1 MCVTELACLTYIV
14 IFFTNDSSALL
25 PCYVRRLSYCL
36 LPTNMLKCGAIPLEN
51 IVMKKLIQ
59 SVKGTREFYP
69 EEMALRNYLY
79 DKVRSASQ
87 TFGYQ
92 EWDAPFIEAIDLYA
106 AKSGEELVK
115 KQSFTFED
123 RGGELVTLRPELTP
137 SLARMIAAKQGEL
150 NFPVRWWSFGPFW
163 RYEQPQKG
171 RSREFFQWNVD
182 LLGVNSPEADAELIA
197 MGATFLRSVGLS
209 PELALI
215 YVNNRRLMD
224 SEFDA
229 LGITQE
235 KRLDVSNLVDR
246 RTKMDPAK
254 WDAYALELGITQKQL
269 DGLKDI
275 LGNLDLWKKSDELT
289 RLFAALEALGVK
301 DYVRFDPNIM
311 RGLLYYTGTVF
322 EAFDVSGS
330 LKRAIFGGGR
340 YDNLLADVGGQ
351 PLSGVGFAMGDVVIG
366 IILQEAGLVP
376 EFEPSPA
383 QVLVTVF
390 DEKLWMQSFSLAS
403 ELRNAGLKVMVYPE
417 PAKLPRQFKFAD
429 KMKMKVVVTIGP
441 DEAEKGLAAV
451 KNLSNGEQVI
461 VTREAVADEVR
472 KIL

>member
-1 MCVTELACLTYIV
+1 MA
-14 IFFTNDSSALL
+14 N
-25 PCYVRRLSYCL
+25 
-36 LPTNMLKCGAIPLEN
+36 K
-51 IVMKKLIQ
+51 IQ
-59 SVKGTREFYP
+59 AVKGTREFYP
-69 EEMALRNYLY
+69 EQMALRNFIYN
-79 DKVRSASQ
+79 KVRAASQ
-87 TFGYQ
+87 AFGYQ
-92 EWDAPFIEAIDLYA
+92 EWDAPFIETIDLYA

-123 RGGELVTLRPELTP
+123 RGGDFVTLRPELTP

-150 NFPVRWWSFGPFW
+150 TYPVRWWSFGPFW

-182 LLGVNSPEADAELIA
+182 MLGVNSPEADAELIA
-197 MGATFLRSVGLS
+197 VGATFLRSVGLS
-209 PELALI
+209 PERALI

-229 LGITQE
+229 LGIPTE

-246 RTKMDPAK
+246 RTKMEFAK
-254 WDAYALELGITQKQL
+254 WDAYALDLGLNQTQL
-269 DGLKDI
+269 DGLKSI
-275 LGNLDLWKKSDELT
+275 LGNFELWKKSDELV

-301 DYVRFDPNIM
+301 EYVKFDPNIM

-322 EAFDVSGS
+322 EAFDVTGS
-330 LKRAIFGGGR
+330 LRRAIFGGGR

-376 EFEPSPA
+376 EFIPSPA

-390 DEKLWMQSFSLAS
+390 DEKLWMQSFALAA
-403 ELRNAGLKVMVYPE
+403 ELRGAGLNVMVSPE
-417 PAKLPRQFKFAD
+417 PTKLPKQFKFAD
-429 KMKMKVVVTIGP
+429 KMKMTIALVLGP
-441 DEAEKGLAAV
+441 DEVEKGLVVV
-451 KNLSNGEQVI
+451 KNLVNGEQVQ
-461 VTREAVADEVR
+461 VKREAVLDSIR

>member
-1 MCVTELACLTYIV
+1 
-14 IFFTNDSSALL
+14 
-25 PCYVRRLSYCL
+25 
-36 LPTNMLKCGAIPLEN
+36 MLKCFAIGVYMAN
-51 IVMKKLIQ
+51 KIQ
-59 SVKGTREFYP
+59 AVKGTREFYP
-69 EEMALRNYLY
+69 EQMALRNFIY
-79 DKVRSASQ
+79 DKVRSAAQ
-87 TFGYQ
+87 AFGYQ
-92 EWDAPFIEAIDLYA
+92 EWDAPFIETIDLYA

-123 RGGELVTLRPELTP
+123 RGGDFVTLRPELTP

-150 NFPVRWWSFGPFW
+150 TFPVRWWSFGPFW

-171 RSREFFQWNVD
+171 RTREFFQWNVD
-182 LLGVNSPEADAELIA
+182 MLGVNSPEADAELIA
-197 MGATFLRSVGLS
+197 VGATFLRSVGLS
-209 PELALI
+209 PERALI

-229 LGITQE
+229 LGIPAE

-246 RTKMDPAK
+246 RTKMEPAK
-254 WDAYALELGITQKQL
+254 WDANAMEMGLNQTQL

-275 LGNLDLWKKSDELT
+275 LGNFDLWKKSDELT

-301 DYVRFDPNIM
+301 EYVKFDPNIM

-322 EAFDVSGS
+322 EAFDTSGS

-366 IILQEAGLVP
+366 IILQEAGLLP
-376 EFEPSPA
+376 EYQPSPA

-390 DEKLWMQSFSLAS
+390 DEKLWMPSFALAA
-403 ELRNAGLKVMVYPE
+403 ELRAAGLNVMVPPE
-417 PAKLPRQFKFAD
+417 PTKLPKQFKFAD
-429 KMKMKVVVTIGP
+429 KMKMKIALVLGP
-441 DEAEKGLAAV
+441 DEVEKGLV
-451 KNLSNGEQVI
+451 VIKNLVSGEQVQ
-461 VTREAVADEVR
+461 VKKEALVESVLG
-472 KIL
+472 ILKNA